1 MAKEL
6 WLSALAALLAF
17 APAQAAWAQ
26 TAAPAAQ
33 AADDDDGDDAAPAA
47 DDDDGDDDDDAG
59 AASHRGAMVPPASGL
74 TIPPGSELMPASALN
89 GDQIGLPPV
98 SLSSQIVTPL
108 VIGSDDDPYAISAKD
123 FYLRAGQ
130 AYRWD
135 MVSEGNVEYKLH
147 APDFFR
153 NVWMNQ
159 IVISDREIH
168 MAGPPAW
175 LEYDAKGPITVQFQ
189 TIRPGRYD
197 WYVEGLEG
205 DREMRGTITVV
216 P

>member
-6 WLSALAALLAF
+6 WLSALAAFMLVVPMHGALA
-17 APAQAAWAQ
+17 QGTQ
-26 TAAPAAQ
+26 AAPAAQ
-33 AADDDDGDDAAPAA
+33 A
-47 DDDDGDDDDDAG
+47 DGDDDDDADAAAADDDDDSAG

-89 GDQIGLPPV
+89 GNQIGLPPV

-108 VIGSDDDPYAISAKD
+108 VIGSAEDPYAVSARD

-135 MVSEGNVEYKLH
+135 MVSEGDVEYKLH

-159 IVISDREIH
+159 IVIADREIH